1 MKEKKLNPNWDI
13 VRKALG
19 KEPQTVDVPNNTESM
34 ERHDAPKP
42 GIMTL
47 PLDALWPFPDH
58 PYKVIE
64 DESMD
69 QLAESIRENGI
80 LSPVI
85 VRPVEGTDEYEI
97 ISGHRRC
104 RAAEMIGLKTVPV
117 IVSDISPDEAVIQMV
132 DSNLHREHLL
142 PSEKA
147 FAYKMKLE
155 AMRRKAGRPK
165 KDNSPQPASTASN
178 YRSDDAAAEA
188 FGVSGDTMRRY
199 VRLTNLI
206 PELLEYMDRD
216 EMALSVGEA
225 LSYLDEDMQ
234 YAVLDAME
242 AEDCTPSYSQAVR
255 MKNLFRSGDLDE
267 DGIMAVMSEQKA
279 NQREYVSI
287 PVQDIRRFF
296 PAEYSIRDI
305 QRSILRMLEEKNNP
319 PVKQKQRSR
328 GVER

>member
-19 KEPQTVDVPNNTESM
+19 KEPQTVDIPKSTEPT
-34 ERHDAPKP
+34 EHHDAPKP

-58 PYKVIE
+58 PYKVTE
-64 DESMD
+64 
-69 QLAESIRENGI
+69 ENGI

-85 VRPVEGTDEYEI
+85 VRPVEGTDEYVI

-104 RAAEMIGLKTVPV
+104 RAAEMIGLRTVPV
-117 IVSDISPDEAVIQMV
+117 IVSDLSPDEAVIQMV

-165 KDNSPQPASTASN
+165 KDNSPQTASN
-178 YRSDDAAAEA
+178 YRSDDAAVEA

-234 YAVLDAME
+234 RFVLDAME

>member
-19 KEPQTVDVPNNTESM
+19 KEPQTIDAPKNHESV

-47 PLDALWPFPDH
+47 PLDTLWPFPDH

-64 DESMD
+64 DEALD

-117 IVSDISPDEAVIQMV
+117 IVSDLSPDEAVIQMV

-165 KDNSPQPASTASN
+165 KDNSTQLAAN

-234 YAVLDAME
+234 RFVLDAME

-255 MKNLFRSGDLDE
+255 MKNLFRNGDLDE

-279 NQREYVSI
+279 NQREHVSI

-305 QRSILRMLEEKNNP
+305 QRSILRMLEDQATAKE
-319 PVKQKQRSR
+319 PVKKRSR
-328 GVER
+328 EAER